1 MTDENSKLPETEDK
15 TSITLVIN
23 KIVKYKKWPA
33 IQMNLKI
40 EYLFVKDYGY
50 LPFAKN
56 MSKNISTKTSKNL
69 SGKYSQILR
78 DHAKQSAIETVKITS
93 KRVMTWDQYNSII
106 MEYQK
111 KCKTIH
117 QMNHLNLE
125 QKIGV

>member
-23 KIVKYKKWPA
+23 NNISFEWPA

-111 KCKTIH
+111 KCKTIQ